1 MTTLPRQRDHVFGP
15 KNGCLLLYVFIRC
28 CYFISTPRLKFF
40 LYFSCPWC
48 SITYV
53 VALSLSRSYIIVTC
67 PAPILR
73 PHFNAVSARVPCNW
87 IHNFLSAITTSVVEP
102 FHFGQAPPA
111 PASQDGGSSSSP
123 VVHNL
128 LLKKKLRKFSL
139 LNLPACFIHRNVRVL
154 CFALSVL
161 YLQ

>member
-1 MTTLPRQRDHVFGP
+1 MFSGQKMVVYCFMSSFGVATSFRHRDL
-15 KNGCLLLYVFIRC
+15 N
-28 CYFISTPRLKFF
+28 F

-128 LLKKKLRKFSL
+128 LLKKKLRKTSL
-139 LNLPACFIHRNVRVL
+139 LDLPGLFNSQKCTSALL
-154 CFALSVL
+154 CSSGTLL
-161 YLQ
+161 KGTD